1 MWRKVIWPL
10 FFLSTKNIY
19 HWRVKKKLKKI
30 KLYIIFFLGSFSF
43 FKGVSTQNL
52 TKIKC
57 VTYGVHELNDFGE
70 PKQPGHIN
78 HLKGGKKN
86 KNKNKKNHARDPSI

>member
-1 MWRKVIWPL
+1 MEEGDLAAL
-10 FFLSTKNIY
+10 FSQYEEHLSLEGE
-19 HWRVKKKLKKI
+19 KKIKKI